1 MKNKF
6 LLARYRKCNI
16 ENWKI
21 TIGNHKIDI
30 FMPLHGSR
38 NTIFVRGISSSGRAL
53 DLHSRGTGIDTRI
66 LQFCKFRQICWKTL
80 QCCKMHLSA
89 FSTRLNPCTRLA
101 FDFGKCRDPGL
112 NQGPSDLQS
121 DALPT
126 ELSRQLSSTCCRKSA
141 VMLQP
146 PTPLHLLQLPLSSDA
161 RCPLPWTISSSLALT
176 CLPSLAPDF
185 PHGADVCRSEQT
197 AAESPQP

>member
-1 MKNKF
+1 MATSRRQTTSVRIA
-6 LLARYRKCNI
+6 LCASTMWRCI
-16 ENWKI
+16 AA
-21 TIGNHKIDI
+21 HAMMCSVPA
-30 FMPLHGSR
+30 FMCSM
-38 NTIFVRGISSSGRAL
+38 TSM
-53 DLHSRGTGIDTRI
+53 
-66 LQFCKFRQICWKTL
+66 RQETC
-80 QCCKMHLSA
+80 QPMHNNM
-89 FSTRLNPCTRLA
+89 TPVIQ
-101 FDFGKCRDPGL
+101 CRDPGS
-112 NQGPSDLQS
+112 NWGPSDLQS

>member
-1 MKNKF
+1 MTHDKMDTLGFEPRAFRMRSGCDTTTPCALEKQRHATHLF
-6 LLARYRKCNI
+6 
-16 ENWKI
+16 
-21 TIGNHKIDI
+21 I
-30 FMPLHGSR
+30 FFCCSGL
-38 NTIFVRGISSSGRAL
+38 ISSIAFVCPEKRAQ
-53 DLHSRGTGIDTRI
+53 G
-66 LQFCKFRQICWKTL
+66 KKT
-80 QCCKMHLSA
+80 
-89 FSTRLNPCTRLA
+89 
-101 FDFGKCRDPGL
+101 KCRDPGSSR
-112 NQGPSDLQS
+112 GPSDLQS

-126 ELSRQLSSTCCRKSA
+126 ELSRQLSSTCCRTSA

>member
-1 MKNKF
+1 M
-6 LLARYRKCNI
+6 
-16 ENWKI
+16 
-21 TIGNHKIDI
+21 
-30 FMPLHGSR
+30 
-38 NTIFVRGISSSGRAL
+38 SGRHRQSVHRRDGTWVWAVPVAATSPRA
-53 DLHSRGTGIDTRI
+53 HASRPFTMACPTPWAPWPWRR
-66 LQFCKFRQICWKTL
+66 L
-80 QCCKMHLSA
+80 MHLVA
-89 FSTRLNPCTRLA
+89 IFNRRHA
-101 FDFGKCRDPGL
+101 MDKCRDPGS
-112 NQGPSDLQS
+112 NWGPSDLQS

-176 CLPSLAPDF
+176 CLPSLAPGS

-197 AAESPQP
+197 VAESPQP